1 MVGTSRFAALI
12 VAVLLS
18 IQCYGLDASEAP
30 AEGVRNDA
38 TEIYGAFLGRWAGE
52 SPSAIYVSNTVD
64 LPPADAIAQYQQ
76 CAGKNGAK
84 GGRQVIYSD
93 AKDLISIRSPSDVHF
108 VDPKTWH
115 LQDPGTLISKGQSV
129 ESAVD
134 AGVAQGLMTL
144 SAITFNGRR
153 DTAWFTYS
161 FVCGRLCGNG
171 GIVIFKKTSKGW
183 TRDNGRCSS
192 WVS

>member
-1 MVGTSRFAALI
+1 MVGTSRFVPLI
-12 VAVLLS
+12 VAVLLATY
-18 IQCYGLDASEAP
+18 CCGLGVSAAP
-30 AEGVRNDA
+30 AGDTRNDA
-38 TEIYGAFLGRWAGE
+38 TEIYGAFLGQWAGKD
-52 SPSAIYVSNTVD
+52 PSLINVSNTVD
-64 LPPADAIAQYQQ
+64 LPPSEAIEQYEQ

-84 GGRQVIYSD
+84 DGRQTTYSD
-93 AKDLISIRSPSDVHF
+93 AKDLISIRNPSHVHF

-115 LQDPGTLISKGQSV
+115 FQDPGTLISKGQSV

-134 AGVAQGLMTL
+134 AGMAQGLMTL

-171 GIVIFKKTSKGW
+171 GIVIFKKTSKRW
-183 TRDNGRCSS
+183 TRDNRRCSS
-192 WVS
+192 WMS